1 MYQVTVFLHTEED
14 CDFFKV
20 IPCKSKET
28 SIALKDAIKK
38 RYLEENPE
46 IKNGDGSTYIT
57 LDDEMSFHVS
67 DDYISYDFFVDVE
80 DEPFIDNQEQ
90 FNTVIKELDDDG
102 YFVY

>member
-1 MYQVTVFLHTEED
+1 MYQVAVFQHTEEPSD
-14 CDFFKV
+14 LFRV

-28 SIALKDAIKK
+28 GIALKDAIKK

-46 IKNGDGSTYIT
+46 IENNDGTSHVT

-80 DEPFIDNQEQ
+80 DEPFIDDQEQ
-90 FNTVIKELDDDG
+90 FNTVIEELDYDG
-102 YFVY
+102 FFAF

>member
-1 MYQVTVFLHTEED
+1 MYQVAVFLHTEEAS
-14 CDFFKV
+14 DFFRI

-28 SIALKDAIKK
+28 GIALKDAIKK
-38 RYLEENPE
+38 RFLEENPE
-46 IKNGDGSTYIT
+46 IKNNDGTSHVT

-80 DEPFIDNQEQ
+80 DEPFIDDQEQ

-102 YFVY
+102 FFAY